1 MAYLAEELLASQ
13 ISSVLLLPDWS
24 LPTPLKR
31 TTLKANFLP
40 LSYLLLTPIFFASIG
55 IKVEVPQMD
64 TMIVLFTVLLVIV
77 AVITKLVGCG
87 LGAKF
92 AECPPA
98 SVYKIGC
105 SMICR
110 GEVALIVA
118 DKGMALNLLN
128 PVFSGPIVIM
138 IVFCTILT
146 PVLLKVVFKGENR
159 YEGLEQSD
167 LVDTTNSKSSST
179 LLPTGCWM
187 RKNAATKNKNIDSNR
202 GRGHFLSSSFL

>member
-1 MAYLAEELLASQ
+1 
-13 ISSVLLLPDWS
+13 
-24 LPTPLKR
+24 
-31 TTLKANFLP
+31 
-40 LSYLLLTPIFFASIG
+40 
-55 IKVEVPQMD
+55 MD

-87 LGAKF
+87 LGAKI
-92 AECPPA
+92 CGMPTRQC
-98 SVYKIGC
+98 VQIGC
-105 SMICR
+105 GMVCR

-167 LVDTTNSKSSST
+167 LVDTYELKEQFDIVTDR
-179 LLPTGCWM
+179 LLDEEE
-187 RKNAATKNKNIDSNR
+187 RRHEKQK
-202 GRGHFLSSSFL
+202 H